1 MAGRD
6 SLRSTI
12 EELKDYTERIN
23 SRVTDDILL
32 EAEDGRQAI
41 GFTFQHGGEGGDTL
55 TVLGVENEERIQVNY
70 PFDLADALASDR
82 LSEDEV
88 TQDVFD
94 REAQIARR
102 DLATAFESKSEEEIQ
117 EYYTQLVRLVSQ
129 PEVSYELTNVGP
141 MQTVGFKIT
150 RMIFPY
156 DDDFGLRRYHRAC
169 QAVVAVGIPAR
180 QYILTSFN
188 IGSGDPTVDSSTG
201 GDDGSDQ
208 HDTGHG
214 FY

>member
-102 DLATAFESKSEEEIQ
+102 DLATAFESKSE
-117 EYYTQLVRLVSQ
+117 RK
-129 PEVSYELTNVGP
+129 
-141 MQTVGFKIT
+141 FKSTT
-150 RMIFPY
+150 RNSSV
-156 DDDFGLRRYHRAC
+156 LCHSRRYRMNS
-169 QAVVAVGIPAR
+169 QTSAR
-180 QYILTSFN
+180 CKRL
-188 IGSGDPTVDSSTG
+188 GSK
-201 GDDGSDQ
+201 
-208 HDTGHG
+208 
-214 FY
+214 